1 MWSVVSQILSYENG
15 IVAFMVELKPTDGTF
30 LLGPLVIFISVF
42 FMREVKTTDAI
53 VFMQTIQAN
62 MAAIIVLALGVIL
75 LSIGIAEHSPNIRG
89 GFFML
94 LESTGLFSAILGF
107 FFYGVSMVRGLV
119 DAVYTITISPLYF
132 WAGLIIWAMGVFS
145 ITYAG
150 ISSRK
155 KEEGI
160 VFLSAL
166 LTLVLACF
174 FVWEIFLK

>member
-1 MWSVVSQILSYENG
+1 
-15 IVAFMVELKPTDGTF
+15 MVELKPTDGAF
-30 LLGPLVIFISVF
+30 LLGPIVIFISFF
-42 FMREVKTTDAI
+42 FMKGVRTSDII
-53 VFMQTIQAN
+53 VFMQTIQTN
-62 MAAIIVLALGVIL
+62 IAAVIVLALGVIL

-94 LESTGLFSAILGF
+94 FESTGLFSAILGF
-107 FFYGVSMVRGLV
+107 FFYGVSMVRELADG
-119 DAVYTITISPLYF
+119 VYTITISPLYF
-132 WAGLIIWAMGVFS
+132 WVGLIIWATGVFF

-150 ISSRK
+150 VSSRK

>member
-1 MWSVVSQILSYENG
+1 
-15 IVAFMVELKPTDGTF
+15 MVELKPTDGTF

-42 FMREVKTTDAI
+42 FMIEVQTTDII
-53 VFMQTIQAN
+53 VFMQMIQTNITAVT
-62 MAAIIVLALGVIL
+62 VLALGVIL
-75 LSIGIAEHSPNIRG
+75 LSIGIAEHSPNVRG
-89 GFFML
+89 GVFML
-94 LESTGLFSAILGF
+94 LEGTGLFSAILGF
-107 FFYGVSMVRGLV
+107 FFYGVSMVRESVGE
-119 DAVYTITISPLYF
+119 VYTITFSPLHF
-132 WAGLIIWAMGVFS
+132 WVGLTIWTIGIFL

-160 VFLSAL
+160 VFLNAL

>member
-1 MWSVVSQILSYENG
+1 
-15 IVAFMVELKPTDGTF
+15 MVELKPTDGVF
-30 LLGPLVIFISVF
+30 LLGPLMIFISFF
-42 FMREVKTTDAI
+42 FMKEVETTDTI
-53 VFMQTIQAN
+53 VFMQTIQTN
-62 MAAIIVLALGVIL
+62 IAAILVLALGVIL
-75 LSIGIAEHSPNIRG
+75 LAIGIAEHSPNIRG

-94 LESTGLFSAILGF
+94 LEGSGLFSAILGF
-107 FFYGVSMVRGLV
+107 FFYGISMTRTLTNG
-119 DAVYTITISPLYF
+119 VYTITISPLHL
-132 WAGLIIWAMGVFS
+132 WMGLIIWAMGVFL

-160 VFLSAL
+160 VFLNGL

>member
-1 MWSVVSQILSYENG
+1 
-15 IVAFMVELKPTDGTF
+15 MVELKPTDGAF
-30 LLGPLVIFISVF
+30 LLGPLVIFISFF
-42 FMREVKTTDAI
+42 FMKGVETTDII
-53 VFMQTIQAN
+53 VFMQTIQTN
-62 MAAIIVLALGVIL
+62 IAAIIVLALGVIL

-94 LESTGLFSAILGF
+94 LEGNGLFSAILGF
-107 FFYGVSMVRGLV
+107 FFYGASMIREMANG
-119 DAVYTITISPLYF
+119 VYTLTFYPPYF
-132 WAGLIIWAMGVFS
+132 WVGLIIWTMGVFL

-150 ISSRK
+150 ICSRK

-160 VFLSAL
+160 VFLNAL

>member
-1 MWSVVSQILSYENG
+1 
-15 IVAFMVELKPTDGTF
+15 MVELKPTDGAF
-30 LLGPLVIFISVF
+30 LLGPLVIFISFF
-42 FMREVKTTDAI
+42 FMKGVGTSDII
-53 VFMQTIQAN
+53 VFMQTIQTN
-62 MAAIIVLALGVIL
+62 IAAVIVLALGVIL

-94 LESTGLFSAILGF
+94 LESIGLFSAILGF
-107 FFYGVSMVRGLV
+107 FFYGVSMVRELA
-119 DAVYTITISPLYF
+119 DTIYTITISLLYF
-132 WAGLIIWAMGVFS
+132 WVGLIIWAMGVFL

-150 ISSRK
+150 VSSRK

>member
-1 MWSVVSQILSYENG
+1 MWSVRSQILSYTSRIE
-15 IVAFMVELKPTDGTF
+15 AFMVELKPTDGAF

-42 FMREVKTTDAI
+42 FMKGIETTDII
-53 VFMQTIQAN
+53 VFMQTIQTN
-62 MAAIIVLALGVIL
+62 IAAIIVLALGVIL

-89 GFFML
+89 GFFMV
-94 LESTGLFSAILGF
+94 LEGTGLFSAILGF
-107 FFYGVSMVRGLV
+107 FFYGVSMVRVADG
-119 DAVYTITISPLYF
+119 VYTLTFSPLHF
-132 WAGLIIWAMGVFS
+132 WVGLIIWAIGVFS

-160 VFLSAL
+160 VFLNAL

>member
-1 MWSVVSQILSYENG
+1 
-15 IVAFMVELKPTDGTF
+15 MVELKPTDGAF

-42 FMREVKTTDAI
+42 FMKGVSTPDDI
-53 VFMQTIQAN
+53 VFMQTIQTN
-62 MAAIIVLALGVIL
+62 IAAIIVLALGVIL
-75 LSIGIAEHSPNIRG
+75 LSIGIAEHSPNVRG

-94 LESTGLFSAILGF
+94 LEGTGLFSAILGF
-107 FFYGVSMVRGLV
+107 FFYGISMVR
-119 DAVYTITISPLYF
+119 AANSVYTITISPLHF
-132 WAGLIIWAMGVFS
+132 WVGLVIWAMGVFL

-160 VFLSAL
+160 IFLNAL

>member
-1 MWSVVSQILSYENG
+1 
-15 IVAFMVELKPTDGTF
+15 MVELKPTDGTF

-42 FMREVKTTDAI
+42 FMIEVQTTDII
-53 VFMQTIQAN
+53 VFMQMIQTNITAVT
-62 MAAIIVLALGVIL
+62 VLALGVIL
-75 LSIGIAEHSPNIRG
+75 LAIGIAEHSPNVRG
-89 GFFML
+89 GVFML
-94 LESTGLFSAILGF
+94 LEGIGLFSAILGF
-107 FFYGVSMVRGLV
+107 FFYGMSMVREFVGG
-119 DAVYTITISPLYF
+119 VYTITFSPLHF
-132 WAGLIIWAMGVFS
+132 WVGLLIWAIGIFL

-160 VFLSAL
+160 VFLNAF

>member
-1 MWSVVSQILSYENG
+1 
-15 IVAFMVELKPTDGTF
+15 MVELKPTDGAF
-30 LLGPLVIFISVF
+30 LLGPVVIFISFF
-42 FMREVKTTDAI
+42 FMRGVETIDI
-53 VFMQTIQAN
+53 VVFIQTIQTN
-62 MAAIIVLALGVIL
+62 IAAIIVLGLGVIL

-94 LESTGLFSAILGF
+94 LEGTGLFSAILGF
-107 FFYGVSMVRGLV
+107 FFYGVSMVRELV
-119 DAVYTITISPLYF
+119 NGTYTITISLLHF
-132 WAGLIIWAMGVFS
+132 WVGLVIWAMGVFLM
-145 ITYAG
+145 TYAG

-160 VFLSAL
+160 VFLNAL

>member
-1 MWSVVSQILSYENG
+1 
-15 IVAFMVELKPTDGTF
+15 MVELKPTDGAF

-42 FMREVKTTDAI
+42 FMKGVETIDII
-53 VFMQTIQAN
+53 VFMQTIQTN
-62 MAAIIVLALGVIL
+62 IAAIIVLALGVIL
-75 LSIGIAEHSPNIRG
+75 LSIGIAEHSPTVRG

-94 LESTGLFSAILGF
+94 LEGTGLFSAILGF
-107 FFYGVSMVRGLV
+107 FFYGVSMIRVTNG
-119 DAVYTITISPLYF
+119 VYTLAISPLHF
-132 WAGLIIWAMGVFS
+132 WVGLIIWAMGVFL

-166 LTLVLACF
+166 LTLALACF
-174 FVWEIFLK
+174 FVWETLLK

>member
-1 MWSVVSQILSYENG
+1 
-15 IVAFMVELKPTDGTF
+15 MVELKPTDGAF
-30 LLGPLVIFISVF
+30 LLGPLVIFISFF
-42 FMREVKTTDAI
+42 FMRGVETTDII
-53 VFMQTIQAN
+53 VFMQTIQTN
-62 MAAIIVLALGVIL
+62 IAAVIVLALGVML
-75 LSIGIAEHSPNIRG
+75 LSIGIAEHSPPIRG

-94 LESTGLFSAILGF
+94 LEGTGLFSAILGF
-107 FFYGVSMVRGLV
+107 FFYGVSMVRAL
-119 DAVYTITISPLYF
+119 AHEVYTVTISPLYF
-132 WAGLIIWAMGVFS
+132 WVGLVIWAIGLFL

-174 FVWEIFLK
+174 FVWEIFLR